1 MDHFGSK
8 PRSGNRSRPLKG
20 VLWEALSALEDCSYQ
35 LESLEGYIRD
45 AGDLVEQAIA
55 LSPEDEDEDE
65 VADEAG

>member
-1 MDHFGSK
+1 M
-8 PRSGNRSRPLKG
+8 PRSGNRPPPLSV
-20 VLWEALSALEDCSYQ
+20 VLKEALSALEDCSYQ